1 MFNFQARHLWSNLK
15 RLLPELPYT
24 DALLAPSDA
33 TLAYPGCAILL
44 DGQKTWLS
52 RQIHCPLLPDS
63 SSHPGCKGAKKSVG
77 GGQKR
82 VRVRYFLCSP
92 AIGSKNRNRMNSVNC
107 KEKAWKNASVS
118 TPDPS
123 SHTIL
128 PSGADLDMASHL
140 QSSLITLAQSS
151 HTGE

>member
-1 MFNFQARHLWSNLK
+1 MCKYSSILFKDSISIVYSNSI
-15 RLLPELPYT
+15 PYT

-52 RQIHCPLLPDS
+52 RQIHCPFLPDS

-82 VRVRYFLCSP
+82 VRVRYQKLVGNVGPLVFVKK
-92 AIGSKNRNRMNSVNC
+92 ASKIN
-107 KEKAWKNASVS
+107 
-118 TPDPS
+118 
-123 SHTIL
+123 
-128 PSGADLDMASHL
+128 
-140 QSSLITLAQSS
+140 
-151 HTGE
+151 